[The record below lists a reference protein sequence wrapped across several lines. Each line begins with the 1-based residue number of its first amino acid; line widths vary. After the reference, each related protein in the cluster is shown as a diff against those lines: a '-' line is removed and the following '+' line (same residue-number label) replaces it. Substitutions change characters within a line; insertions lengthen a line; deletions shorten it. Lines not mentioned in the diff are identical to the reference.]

1 MAPPIVINNHSLFFL
16 QTDSSFLFQ
25 EETTEEEEKTL
36 DFDDFE
42 MHEDDDFLKTLDT
55 LDEGRPPKKVLSYSW
70 NWFDKGTVNL
80 LTLGANPEL

>member
-1 MAPPIVINNHSLFFL
+1 
-16 QTDSSFLFQ
+16 
-25 EETTEEEEKTL
+25 
-36 DFDDFE
+36 

-80 LTLGANPEL
+80 LPLSANPEL